1 MKSALVTGT
10 VTGIGKALCE
20 ELGKQGYNLT
30 LIDIDGAALL
40 EQRTALQAAHG
51 IDVLVCAADVCSNSA
66 MERAVREH
74 VARFGGLDVAVLN
87 AGIGER
93 GDYLDPAIATEAL
106 EKTLDVDLRAV
117 VSGARLLAQLMVQ
130 RGNGGRIITLASAA
144 GAVSSSAA
152 AIHVLAAGMPQRG
165 QQAQRGKGGRII
177 TLASAAGGAQRTQ
190 RLLQQQQQQ
199 QQVWRS
205 ARSGCSSSSSSRCG
219 AARTAAGA
227 AAAAAVAAATQ
238 AAAAAAARASAAGT
252 PERWQQVQRLV
263 RCRGESASRGRFC
276 MQEGRAQLP
285 DNSIFPM
292 TAGPYY
298 AAAKAGV
305 VHFVRSLAPRLAP
318 HGVQLAAVCP
328 QYVDTPL
335 VQKMLQHQPEV
346 AKAMMGPLFGQ
357 PLLQP
362 SQVVA
367 VIQQQLAAPLPQRGR
382 RVPFREAYAGAGC
395 VALLLQNGTVVDPF
409 AANPAHGAL
418 QQTGAR
424 VVTSNSRTSSSSS
437 SSSSKQQ
444 PVSALAAASAAS
456 MARFSSR
463 KAMQGF
469 AAQPLP
475 KAYSKLQ
482 VVRLSVKFAEAVQ
495 RVTVPMPLPAQ
506 LPAGTVL
513 VRRLFVGINASD
525 VNYTSGRYHGSAAA
539 AKAAL
544 PYDAGFESVGI
555 VVAAAPDAAAG
566 LPVGSAVATMESGFS
581 DYALLQAP

>member
-40 EQRTALQAAHG
+40 EQRTALQRAHG

-66 MERAVREH
+66 VERAVREH
-74 VARFGGLDVAVLN
+74 LARFGGLDVAVLN

-93 GDYLDPAIATEAL
+93 GDYLDPAITTEAL

-130 RGNGGRIITLASAA
+130 RG
-144 GAVSSSAA
+144 
-152 AIHVLAAGMPQRG
+152 
-165 QQAQRGKGGRII
+165 KGGRII
-177 TLASAAGGAQRTQ
+177 TLASAAG
-190 RLLQQQQQQ
+190 
-199 QQVWRS
+199 
-205 ARSGCSSSSSSRCG
+205 
-219 AARTAAGA
+219 
-227 AAAAAVAAATQ
+227 
-238 AAAAAAARASAAGT
+238 
-252 PERWQQVQRLV
+252 
-263 RCRGESASRGRFC
+263 
-276 MQEGRAQLP
+276 
-285 DNSIFPM
+285 IFPM

-318 HGVQLAAVCP
+318 HGIQLAAVCP

-395 VALLLQNGTVVDPF
+395 VALLLQNGSVIDPF

-424 VVTSNSRTSSSSS
+424 VVTD
-437 SSSSKQQ
+437 
-444 PVSALAAASAAS
+444 
-456 MARFSSR
+456 R
-463 KAMQGF
+463 K
-469 AAQPLP
+469 
-475 KAYSKLQ
+475 S
-482 VVRLSVKFAEAVQ
+482 VV
-495 RVTVPMPLPAQ
+495 
-506 LPAGTVL
+506 
-513 VRRLFVGINASD
+513 
-525 VNYTSGRYHGSAAA
+525 
-539 AKAAL
+539 
-544 PYDAGFESVGI
+544 
-555 VVAAAPDAAAG
+555 
-566 LPVGSAVATMESGFS
+566 
-581 DYALLQAP
+581 